1 MKRTTRQF
9 IRGLRK
15 TFRETDTQGRKEIW
29 DILTGLRGPDY
40 EGNSWTDK
48 RATTAVIRS
57 EVFGI
62 KNLMDVPADVS
73 GDCDNSVAIRSN
85 STFSDH
91 SHFKFHAQSAFKA
104 LGLKWDEVN
113 E

>member
-15 TFRETDTQGRKEIW
+15 TFREIDTQGRQEIW

-40 EGNSWTDK
+40 DINSYIDK
-48 RATTAVIRS
+48 RATTAVIRN

-62 KNLMDVPADVS
+62 KNLMDVPADVA
-73 GDCDNSVAIRSN
+73 GDCDSSVKTRS
-85 STFSDH
+85 FSSFGGYH
-91 SHFKFHAQSAFKA
+91 HFKTHATQAFKA

>member
-15 TFRETDTQGRKEIW
+15 TFRETDKQGRNEIW

-40 EGNSWTDK
+40 NEDWPFKDK
-48 RATTAVIRS
+48 RATTAVIRN
-57 EVFGI
+57 EVLGI
-62 KNLMDVPADVS
+62 KNLIDVPVDVNI
-73 GDCDNSVAIRSN
+73 DSN
-85 STFSDH
+85 DRAVHRIDASFNGY
-91 SHFKFHAQSAFKA
+91 HFQNHARRAFRA
-104 LGLKWDEVN
+104 LGLKWNKVN